1 MLVHSFD
8 AGFLGLELYHMPEQP
23 YSNREL
29 DAHFKN
35 LMEHM
40 TSFEAETG
48 ASLMRIEEQTRKTN
62 GRVSELEESEVSN
75 KIFRARITTAISILT
90 FIVGTILV
98 PLIGFVISAGKF

>member
-1 MLVHSFD
+1 MLD
-8 AGFLGLELYHMPEQP
+8 ER

-48 ASLMRIEEQTRKTN
+48 ASLMRIETQTMKTN
-62 GRVSELEESEVSN
+62 GRVSKLEKWQSYVLGAVAMLG
-75 KIFRARITTAISILT
+75 FLLT
-90 FIVGTILV
+90 IAVTIGVVFL
-98 PLIGFVISAGKF
+98 GKV